1 MAENPLSN
9 EVSTEKKGSKFP
21 RWLLFAVSVLLI
33 GVCCVVLVLVVKPFF
48 NLNVQSGGY
57 SIESVTLS
65 TGLEDGQP
73 VGIKDVFL
81 PSDKIICTV
90 TTSGVDGGII
100 GMRWYLNDEKI
111 YEQAGKTVNN
121 TIGTFIQG
129 DGSTVLPEGKYRVEI
144 FITGE
149 PLETVY
155 FEVKSDAP

>member
-1 MAENPLSN
+1 MVESPLPN
-9 EVSTEKKGSKFP
+9 EVSTEKKVSKFP
-21 RWLLFAVSVLLI
+21 LWLLFAIPVLLV
-33 GVCCVVLVLVVKPFF
+33 GVCCVVLAVVVKPFF

-73 VGIKDVFL
+73 IGIKDIFL

-90 TTSGVDGGII
+90 KTSGVDGGII
-100 GMRWYLNDEKI
+100 GMRWYLNDEMI

-129 DGSTVLPEGKYRVEI
+129 DGSKLLPQGKYRVEI
-144 FITGE
+144 FITE
-149 PLETVY
+149 EALETVY
-155 FEVKSDAP
+155 FEVKTIAP

>member
-1 MAENPLSN
+1 MAENELPN
-9 EVSTEKKGSKFP
+9 EVSTEKKVSKFP
-21 RWLLFAVSVLLI
+21 RWLLIATPILLV
-33 GVCCVVLVLVVKPFF
+33 GVCCILLVVVVKPFT
-48 NLNVQSGGY
+48 NLNVQGGGY

-73 VGIKDVFL
+73 VGIQEVFL

-90 TTSGVDGGII
+90 KTSGVDGGII

-111 YEQAGKTVNN
+111 FEQAGKTVNN
-121 TIGTFIQG
+121 SIGTFIQG
-129 DGSTVLPEGKYRVEI
+129 DGSTLLPEGKYRVEI

-155 FEVKSDAP
+155 FEVKATAP